1 MGAYTVDSSGTDC
14 KSVVIDSGGAT
25 PSAPTINIYN
35 KGVVSMS
42 KELTNVPVY
51 GRVIVSSNG
60 KMIVKNNTDYYI
72 ILGHDNEG
80 DQIVFEKEKAVAK
93 FPSLM
98 YLFASLADTKHV
110 SEEDAK
116 LLLNIIKRHW

>member
-1 MGAYTVDSSGTDC
+1 
-14 KSVVIDSGGAT
+14 
-25 PSAPTINIYN
+25 
-35 KGVVSMS
+35 MS

-60 KMIVKNNTDYYI
+60 RMIVKNNTDYYI

-110 SEEDAK
+110 SEEDTK
-116 LLLNIIKRHW
+116 LLLNIIKKHW

>member
-1 MGAYTVDSSGTDC
+1 
-14 KSVVIDSGGAT
+14 
-25 PSAPTINIYN
+25 
-35 KGVVSMS
+35 MS
-42 KELTNVPVY
+42 KELINVPVY

-60 KMIVKNNTDYYI
+60 RMIVKNNTDYYI

-80 DQIVFEKEKAVAK
+80 DQIIVFEKEKVVAK

-110 SEEDAK
+110 SEEDTK
-116 LLLNIIKRHW
+116 LLLNIIKKHW